1 LNKKIIGIIIA
12 GTIIAVATWASAMPI
27 KPSDDSKSMSN
38 QMVMHIH
45 PRLYIEMNGQPY
57 MIPQNVGIDPS
68 MWKDHSLDSYGM
80 KGMAPLH
87 THTNDGMIHVESNVK
102 RDYMLG
108 EFLDIWGIDLKG
120 KTINATSNGEPISDY
135 RTHVLKDEESI
146 ILKIQ
151 K

>member
-1 LNKKIIGIIIA
+1 LNKKIKLITIA
-12 GTIIAVATWASAMPI
+12 AAIIAVTIWAGTVSV
-27 KPSDDSKSMSN
+27 KPSEDPKSMSA
-38 QMVMHIH
+38 QILMHIH
-45 PRLYIEMNGQPY
+45 PRLYIEMDGQTY

-68 MWKDHSLDSYGM
+68 MWKDHSLDAYGM
-80 KGMAPLH
+80 KSMAPLH